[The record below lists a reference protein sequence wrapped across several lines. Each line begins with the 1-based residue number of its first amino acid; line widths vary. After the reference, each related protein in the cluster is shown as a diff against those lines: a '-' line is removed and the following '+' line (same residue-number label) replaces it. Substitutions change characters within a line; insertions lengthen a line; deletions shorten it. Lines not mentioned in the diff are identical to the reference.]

1 MPKEKESLSGAGAVT
16 LRGKAPSLSVG
27 GEIWKFQNNTGSKK
41 ATIPRRQSSKGLF
54 CRMCRLEVVTIGIH
68 EQYCDLSVENHN
80 TARGSQLWVEAEHD
94 GGLVVTGADDGKCSG
109 PS

>member
-1 MPKEKESLSGAGAVT
+1 
-16 LRGKAPSLSVG
+16 
-27 GEIWKFQNNTGSKK
+27 
-41 ATIPRRQSSKGLF
+41 
-54 CRMCRLEVVTIGIH
+54 MCRLEVVTIGIH